1 MKLYLPGDKSRAI
14 CESCQAMVTTTF
26 GYHDVPFSDGNGS
39 AKNILAAAC
48 DQCGSVV
55 SVPGQSVP
63 AIAKARDQA
72 DKPLEVSLRAP
83 EVEILDAVAFRID
96 PHATSRFRKS
106 VFTYYL
112 GMLDQEPQM
121 VERMK
126 AGIEAWSKLSEKIRK
141 QARVSN
147 IKIPSRRLSIKI
159 SPRTEH
165 KLDRV
170 VAVSGLNRTDVMRG
184 IVMMS
189 KGDILDVADDVVT
202 PVVRD
207 LRVIADTVNG

>member
-1 MKLYLPGDKSRAI
+1 MQWYHPGDKSRAI

-26 GYHDVPFSDGNGS
+26 GYHDIPFSDGNGL
-39 AKNILAAAC
+39 AKGILAATC
-48 DQCGSVV
+48 DQCGAVV
-55 SVPGQSVP
+55 AVPAHSAP

-72 DKPLEVSLRAP
+72 DRPFEVSLPAP

-112 GMLDQEPQM
+112 SLLDQKPQM
-121 VERMK
+121 VEQMK
-126 AGIEAWSKLSEKIRK
+126 AEIKDWSRLSKKIRK

-147 IKIPSRRLSIKI
+147 IKIPSRRLSMKI
-159 SPRTEH
+159 SPRTEF
-165 KLDRV
+165 KLDRIV
-170 VAVSGLNRTDVMRG
+170 EVSGLNKTNVMRG
-184 IVMMS
+184 IVMLS
-189 KGDILDVADDVVT
+189 KGDVLDVAHDVAS